1 MQSSIIIFVIKYQD
15 FPQVLRAWRG
25 GGVVQNLMEG
35 LLKSLHGGGG
45 QGGALNAVEKYL

>member
-35 LLKSLHGGGG
+35 LLKSIHGGGG
-45 QGGALNAVEKYL
+45 GRGGV